1 MPQPKTSDMSELSR
15 PQGPTGQRPEW
26 TPEPR
31 ERDPPA
37 RGVVEAPSDPG
48 GPAEGRPWSTNPPTS
63 LTLPHAP
70 SCRGLPPA
78 KSKQRQ
84 GSAWTQSARPAR
96 KTLER
101 HLERRTESIRL
112 KIETVGQQPLSSLLV
127 TAGTAGT
134 TVRFEA
140 SSVGVCP
147 QPAAPAFPWLWGHLI
162 SCVRF
167 LSASSNY
174 SGPSYRQPNLG
185 LRKVAL

>member
-1 MPQPKTSDMSELSR
+1 MSELSR

-84 GSAWTQSARPAR
+84 GSARTQSARPAR

-112 KIETVGQQPLSSLLV
+112 KIETAGQQPLSSLLV